1 MLRLVIIMLRLEI
14 SKQFTSGSCNAWS
27 THLRLDQAKGVKFA
41 YFATFYAW
49 FPCHSTPGLLI
60 WWKEN
65 IRLVYAVS
73 DAWFTCCYQAD
84 NFVQEV
90 TVSNLFNSFSGQFS
104 FVDDGID
111 VDSEEENEIMKE
123 IKAEISKQMRE
134 EMKSELEVYKEG
146 MEALEQG
153 TLPGAR
159 GRDPSKEEEG
169 LEDMEPK
176 LREAILKMRKLDRIL
191 TKKVKREKEV
201 KRDRLILERR

>member
-1 MLRLVIIMLRLEI
+1 
-14 SKQFTSGSCNAWS
+14 
-27 THLRLDQAKGVKFA
+27 
-41 YFATFYAW
+41 
-49 FPCHSTPGLLI
+49 
-60 WWKEN
+60 
-65 IRLVYAVS
+65 
-73 DAWFTCCYQAD
+73 
-84 NFVQEV
+84 
-90 TVSNLFNSFSGQFS
+90 
-104 FVDDGID
+104 
-111 VDSEEENEIMKE
+111 MKE

-159 GRDPSKEEEG
+159 GRDASTEEEG